1 MKQGKTISGQ
11 ALGIDVSKNK
21 LDCCYVVQSSDK
33 HVAVKGTKSFDNTTL
48 GFKKLIEWAGKKMIK
63 DMPLTILMEATGCY
77 HENILEFLADNFE
90 GAILVLVQGNMAKN
104 FAKSLNRY
112 SKTDKI
118 DAKILAQLA
127 IERVHRPWK
136 ATPKNIRIIRD
147 LLRQRVKLICMQ
159 TQLKNQRHAYS
170 YGSGRQ
176 DINIAIYTEILDSLA
191 IQIKKIGKAVKLE
204 AQKDAALSKNI
215 TLLETIPGIGTD
227 TALCILAETNQF
239 INYTSASKVISYAG
253 YDILQC
259 QSGTHVGK
267 TRMSKKGNKYIRR
280 QLYCP
285 AQSHINARGKFTALY
300 ERLKGK
306 NKKTLQASVA
316 VQMRLLRLMF
326 SMVKIGKCYDAE
338 HQHQTL
344 AKTA

>member
-11 ALGIDVSKNK
+11 ALGVDVSKDK
-21 LDCCYVVQSSDK
+21 LDCCYSIQSSDK
-33 HVAVKGTKSFDNTTL
+33 HVTVKGTKSFDNTVS
-48 GFKKLIEWAGKKMIK
+48 GFKKLVEWIGKKMIK
-63 DMPLTILMEATGCY
+63 NMSLTILMEATGCY
-77 HENILEFLADNFE
+77 HENVIEFLADNFE
-90 GAILVLVQGNMAKN
+90 TAVLVLVQGNMAKN

-159 TQLKNQRHAYS
+159 TQLRNQKHAYL

-176 DINIAIYTEILDSLA
+176 DINVEIYTELLASLA
-191 IQIKKIGKAVKLE
+191 IQIKKIQKAVALE
-204 AQKDAALSKNI
+204 AKKDAILSQNI

-227 TALCILAETNQF
+227 TALCVLVETNQF

-285 AQSHINARGKFTALY
+285 AQSHINSKGKFTALY
-300 ERLKGK
+300 ERLKSKG
-306 NKKTLQASVA
+306 KKTLQASVA

-326 SMVKIGKCYDAE
+326 SMVKTGKCYDAE

>member
-1 MKQGKTISGQ
+1 MKQSKTISGQ
-11 ALGIDVSKNK
+11 ALGVDVSKDK
-21 LDCCYVVQSSDK
+21 LDCCYSIQSSDK
-33 HVAVKGTKSFDNTTL
+33 HVTVKGTKSFDNTVS
-48 GFKKLIEWAGKKMIK
+48 GFKKLVEWIGKKMIK
-63 DMPLTILMEATGCY
+63 NMSLTILMEATGCY
-77 HENILEFLADNFE
+77 HENVIEFLADNFE
-90 GAILVLVQGNMAKN
+90 TAVLVLVQGNMAKN

-127 IERVHRPWK
+127 IERVHRTWK

-159 TQLKNQRHAYS
+159 TQLRNQKHAYL

-176 DINIAIYTEILDSLA
+176 DINVEIYTELLASLA
-191 IQIKKIGKAVKLE
+191 IQIKKIQKAVALE
-204 AQKDAALSKNI
+204 AKKDAILSQNI

-227 TALCILAETNQF
+227 TALCILVETNQF

-285 AQSHINARGKFTALY
+285 AQSHINSQGKFTALY
-300 ERLKGK
+300 ERLKSKG
-306 NKKTLQASVA
+306 KKTLQASVA

-326 SMVKIGKCYDAE
+326 SMVKTGNCYDAK

-344 AKTA
+344 AKK

>member
-11 ALGIDVSKNK
+11 ALGVDVSKDK
-21 LDCCYVVQSSDK
+21 LDCCYSIQSSDK
-33 HVAVKGTKSFDNTTL
+33 HVTVKGTKSFDNTVS
-48 GFKKLIEWAGKKMIK
+48 GFKKLVEWIGKKMIK
-63 DMPLTILMEATGCY
+63 NMSLTILMEATGCY
-77 HENILEFLADNFE
+77 HENVIEFLADNFE
-90 GAILVLVQGNMAKN
+90 TAVLVLVQGNMAKN

-147 LLRQRVKLICMQ
+147 LLRQRVKLNCMQ
-159 TQLKNQRHAYS
+159 TQLRNQKHAYL

-176 DINIAIYTEILDSLA
+176 DINVEIYTELLASLA
-191 IQIKKIGKAVKLE
+191 IQIKKIQKAVALE
-204 AQKDAALSKNI
+204 AKKDAILSQNI
-215 TLLETIPGIGTD
+215 TLLKTIPGIGTD

-285 AQSHINARGKFTALY
+285 AQSHINSKGKFTALY
-300 ERLKGK
+300 ERLKSKG
-306 NKKTLQASVA
+306 KKTLQASVA

-326 SMVKIGKCYDAE
+326 STVKTGKCYDAE

-344 AKTA
+344 AKK